1 MKRKL
6 FLMTVTAAA
15 LVCSASV
22 GTYASDEFAAPSV
35 ASAEDFSA
43 PADADRDIPNLCARP
58 DGGRSRPPS
67 FGGKVCH
74 HEASAKKAYRCGACP
89 ALRIFAGAVFALI
102 QAGLR
107 GDTDAEC
114 PGRADRDGKAAFG
127 VWRYGGRRCCGGL
140 WISEYLLFFK
150 TV

>member
-43 PADADRDIPNLCARP
+43 PADADTGSPFR
-58 DGGRSRPPS
+58 
-67 FGGKVCH
+67 F
-74 HEASAKKAYRCGACP
+74 
-89 ALRIFAGAVFALI
+89 
-102 QAGLR
+102 
-107 GDTDAEC
+107 TD
-114 PGRADRDGKAAFG
+114 
-127 VWRYGGRRCCGGL
+127 
-140 WISEYLLFFK
+140 
-150 TV
+150 

>member
-43 PADADRDIPNLCARP
+43 PADADTVEFNAPEIADSDFAQDSAAADAVTPAAQDVPIDATHFPNEQFRTYLSRE
-58 DGGRSRPPS
+58 RS
-67 FGGKVCH
+67 
-74 HEASAKKAYRCGACP
+74 E
-89 ALRIFAGAVFALI
+89 
-102 QAGLR
+102 
-107 GDTDAEC
+107 
-114 PGRADRDGKAAFG
+114 
-127 VWRYGGRRCCGGL
+127 
-140 WISEYLLFFK
+140 
-150 TV
+150 